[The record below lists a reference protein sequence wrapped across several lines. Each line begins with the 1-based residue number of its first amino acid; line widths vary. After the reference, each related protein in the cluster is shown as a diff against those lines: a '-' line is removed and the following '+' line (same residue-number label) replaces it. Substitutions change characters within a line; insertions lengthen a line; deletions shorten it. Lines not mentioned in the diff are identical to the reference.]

1 MNAYFPCN
9 ICDLQVNKAPVIV
22 DIYRYIFPVLPKNSW
37 HTGIAKNNSWNKF
50 HMKISLEFHFKF
62 SQLFLCSRLHLQYT
76 TNWEARFLQLTC
88 EFMTRIVDEDE
99 LQLTLEFMTLD
110 TFKDEHWVQQT
121 RGDGDDVSGI
131 VPTDEKSSAV
141 IVCDGSCEVASQ
153 LDSSKHVILFQ
164 DSCQCSNSMWWI
176 LWSGKPTRLE
186 RARDCCRTA
195 ERNSD
200 GV

>member
-22 DIYRYIFPVLPKNSW
+22 DIYRYIYPVLPKNSW
-37 HTGIAKNNSWNKF
+37 HTGIAKKNSWNKF
-50 HMKISLEFHFKF
+50 HMKISHEFHFKF
-62 SQLFLCSRLHLQYT
+62 SHSYSCVADSIYQYT

-110 TFKDEHWVQQT
+110 AFKDEHWVQQT
-121 RGDGDDVSGI
+121 RSDGDDSSGI
-131 VPTDEKSSAV
+131 APTDEKSSAV

-153 LDSSKHVILFQ
+153 LDSSEHVILLQ

-176 LWSGKPTRLE
+176 LWSGKPNRLE
-186 RARDCCRTA
+186 RARDSVA
-195 ERNSD
+195 
-200 GV
+200 GQLPVQ